1 MKQNKIR
8 VWLPLLFGLVMAS
21 GILTGFQ
28 LAGSSGRSRGSDF
41 AERSSVQQVLDLL
54 QYKYVDSVKLDSVQ
68 QSAINAMV
76 EHLDPHTTYI
86 PRQEL
91 AEVNADL
98 QGAFS
103 GIGVEYQM
111 INDTMNIVYVVEK
124 GPSEKAGLQAGDQII
139 KVYEKPIAGQKLS
152 GQDLRKLLRGENKS
166 KVEITYLRNG
176 TSHTASITRG
186 NIPLPS
192 VDAWYMVSKD
202 VGYIRLNKFS
212 ETTYR
217 EFMDAATSL
226 QAKGMKKLILDL
238 RGNSGG
244 ILGEATNIVD
254 ELLEDGLPIVSTK
267 GLHVKNKTV
276 TSSKP
281 GILEEAPIV
290 ILIDD
295 FSASASEVL
304 AGALQDNDRG
314 TIVGRRSFGKGLVQ
328 EQYDLADGGALR
340 ITVARYYT
348 PSGRSIQKPF
358 NGNREEY
365 MEEIISRHDGSD
377 SSKTETKEIFT
388 TRKGKKVYG
397 GGGITPDVIIPID
410 STRISR
416 ETLPLFSNN
425 SIGDFSFELFKS
437 NQKAIRAF
445 ATVADFDKGFA
456 LPAGTF
462 ESYLQYAAKDSI
474 RIPAKIPP
482 ATQQELMLRIKAN
495 VARYVWRTTGLVQIL
510 HPTDRYIQQ
519 ALQILNK

>member
-8 VWLPLLFGLVMAS
+8 VWLPLLFGVVMAL

-28 LAGSSGRSRGSDF
+28 LAGSSGRNKGVDF
-41 AERSSVQQVLDLL
+41 GERSSVQQVLDLL
-54 QYKYVDSVKLDSVQ
+54 RYKYVDSVKLDSVQ

-76 EHLDPHTTYI
+76 EHLDPHTIYI

-152 GQDLRKLLRGENKS
+152 GPDLRKLLRGENKS

-176 TSHTASITRG
+176 ISNTTSITRG

-192 VDAWYMVSKD
+192 VDAWYLVSKD

-226 QAKGMKKLILDL
+226 QGKGMKKLILDL

-244 ILGEATNIVD
+244 ILGEATNVID
-254 ELLEDGLPIVSTK
+254 ELLEDGLAIVSTK
-267 GLHVKNKTV
+267 GLHIKNKTV
-276 TSSKP
+276 SSSKP
-281 GILEEAPIV
+281 GILEEAPLV
-290 ILIDD
+290 VLIDD

-358 NGNREEY
+358 NGNREDY

-377 SSKTETKEIFT
+377 SAKPENKEIFT

-397 GGGITPDVIIPID
+397 GGGITPDVVIPMD
-410 STRISR
+410 SSRISR

-425 SIGDFSFELFKS
+425 TMGDFSFELFKA
-437 NQKAIRAF
+437 NQKAIRGF
-445 ATVADFDKGFA
+445 GSPADFDKRFE
-456 LPAGTF
+456 LPSGTY

-474 RIPAKIPP
+474 KVPASIPQ
-482 ATQQELMLRIKAN
+482 ATQQEIMLRIKAN
-495 VARYVWRTTGLVQIL
+495 IARYVWRNTGLVQIL
-510 HPTDRYIQQ
+510 QPTDRYIQQ